1 MKKITILLFGLLM
14 FGLTYSQKINGLKI
28 YKQNEQYSEN
38 DSIPKIINPQKWEL
52 EKPIILLNDKYV
64 ANEVLNTINP
74 KKIESIKIEKNKVQ
88 IDGTEYNGKI
98 IVKTKANYDLS
109 LLKIKDFIEKYARIK
124 NGEYIY
130 FIDGE
135 VLNTDE
141 NLMYVD
147 EKNIMQVKVTK
158 LDKTEKSKKLYFVKL
173 LTRTKENLKKGDTI
187 YIRGNEL
194 SVNN

>member
-1 MKKITILLFGLLM
+1 M
-14 FGLTYSQKINGLKI
+14 
-28 YKQNEQYSEN
+28 
-38 DSIPKIINPQKWEL
+38 
-52 EKPIILLNDKYV
+52 
-64 ANEVLNTINP
+64 
-74 KKIESIKIEKNKVQ
+74 
-88 IDGTEYNGKI
+88 
-98 IVKTKANYDLS
+98 
-109 LLKIKDFIEKYARIK
+109 KIKDFIEKYARIK